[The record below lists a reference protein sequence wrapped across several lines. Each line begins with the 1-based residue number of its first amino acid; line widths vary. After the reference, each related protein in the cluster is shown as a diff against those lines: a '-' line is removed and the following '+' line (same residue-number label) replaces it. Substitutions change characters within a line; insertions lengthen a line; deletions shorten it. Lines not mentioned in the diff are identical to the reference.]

1 MSKAHFGLI
10 GLGVMGENL
19 VLNAERNGFSSV
31 VFNRTFSKTEE
42 FLQGR
47 GLGKNIEG
55 AETLQEFVNK
65 LERPRRILMMVKA
78 GAATDAV
85 IDNISG
91 YLEEGDLLID
101 GGNSQFKDTER
112 RVNTLESKSFGY
124 IGMGVSGGAKG
135 ALEGPS
141 MMPGGTKASYDAIE
155 SLLTKMAAKVEDGP
169 CVAYVGP
176 GGSGHFVKTVH
187 NGIEYGIEQI
197 LAEAYDLMKRVKG
210 MNGQEMSEVFG
221 IWNNT
226 DELASYLVEITEIC
240 LNTKDEITGD
250 DVVEKILD
258 KAGQK
263 GTGLW
268 TVVSALELGVSVPTI
283 YASLNARVMS
293 YYEDLAEMY
302 VGTDVSPDFYGWVF
316 PKYDHVA
323 VGTGTMQKNQS
334 LIKGLQEGVRNRAK
348 KRLVNGEVIKVEAH
362 PIPEH
367 PRPRRVVG
375 RMALVGDAAGYVT
388 KSSGEGIYFA
398 AKSGRMCAEEIVEAS
413 KNGQVIPTEKDLKN
427 YLKKWDK
434 KYGTTYKV
442 LEILQNIF
450 YRNDS
455 AREAFVEMCDDMDVQ
470 RLTFDS
476 YLYKR
481 VVSMKPLQQLK
492 ITMLTLGSILRGKA
506 LAPLKY
512 EPVDSAVREN
522 KDVEKMLENY
532 SIKGGIKVKS
542 SKV

>member
-31 VFNRTFSKTEE
+31 VFNRTYSKTEE
-42 FLQGR
+42 FLEGR

-55 AETLQEFVNK
+55 AKTLQEFVNK

-78 GAATDAV
+78 GSATDAV
-85 IDNISG
+85 INNISE

-112 RVNTLESKSFGY
+112 RVEKLESKSFGY

-197 LAEAYDLMKRVKG
+197 LAEAYDLMKRVKN
-210 MNGQEMSEVFG
+210 MNGSQMSEVFG
-221 IWNNT
+221 KWNNT

-240 LNTKDEITGD
+240 LNTKDESSGEEI
-250 DVVEKILD
+250 VEKILD

-293 YYEDLAEMY
+293 SLKDQRSEIEKTIPLEAIEDFDLGDISNGMKPLFDAVVLATIASYAQGM
-302 VGTDVSPDFYGWVF
+302 DILS
-316 PKYDHVA
+316 
-323 VGTGTMQKNQS
+323 
-334 LIKGLQEGVRNRAK
+334 
-348 KRLVNGEVIKVEAH
+348 
-362 PIPEH
+362 
-367 PRPRRVVG
+367 
-375 RMALVGDAAGYVT
+375 
-388 KSSGEGIYFA
+388 
-398 AKSGRMCAEEIVEAS
+398 EAS
-413 KNGQVIPTEKDLKN
+413 SVYNYKLNMPSIAQIWKGGCIIRSRLLKKIQDAYQKDPDLKN
-427 YLKKWDK
+427 LIFDDWFNN
-434 KYGTTYKV
+434 
-442 LEILQNIF
+442 EISTRINNL
-450 YRNDS
+450 S
-455 AREAFVEMCDDMDVQ
+455 
-470 RLTFDS
+470 S
-476 YLYKR
+476 
-481 VVSMKPLQQLK
+481 VVSSSTKAGIPVPCLSS
-492 ITMLTLGSILRGKA
+492 TLDYLNSYRTKRLPQNLVQAMRDCFGSHT
-506 LAPLKY
+506 Y
-512 EPVDSAVREN
+512 ERVDKEGSFHTEW
-522 KDVEKMLENY
+522 
-532 SIKGGIKVKS
+532 IK
-542 SKV
+542 